1 MLAPGYSKSGSRAH
15 VTNADP
21 QWSSESGSAFL
32 TRSRGEKHCLSSC
45 YNFIFKIVFLGI
57 LGFMDE
63 QQLGWEPPHH
73 EVDTLAPN
81 PPAAPIVYRIKFKL
95 LRLEFKTFSTW
106 LQWTES
112 SQHELPF
119 PAPFRWSEMPFTLP
133 SSSPSFPGLAEN
145 LPTHSSTLRGFLGSV
160 KARGGNEQSTKTC

>member
-119 PAPFRWSEMPFTLP
+119 PVPFPLFTLSAGLRCLSRSP
-133 SSSPSFPGLAEN
+133 PPLHPFQAWLRIFLRIAPRCVASSE
-145 LPTHSSTLRGFLGSV
+145 V
-160 KARGGNEQSTKTC
+160 